1 MVIGHKIEILT
12 ANGDSTISQIHYILI
27 TESVKRGLPTRSHI
41 DKVGDEGYEI
51 CSWDELGVS
60 IIIENAS
67 TSGSCSR
74 EGGT

>member
-51 CSWDELGVS
+51 CS
-60 IIIENAS
+60 
-67 TSGSCSR
+67 
-74 EGGT
+74 